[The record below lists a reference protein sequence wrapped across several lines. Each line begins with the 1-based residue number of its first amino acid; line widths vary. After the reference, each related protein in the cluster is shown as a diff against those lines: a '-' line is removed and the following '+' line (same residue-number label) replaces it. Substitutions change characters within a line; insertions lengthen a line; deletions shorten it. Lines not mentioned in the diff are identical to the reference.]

1 MRLDRHHLEVTKVTL
16 HEHMS
21 TPRISDTLIAMLRD
35 MDPRRS
41 LVARI
46 IWLMIALAASF
57 AIAASIWAGRVA
69 REIVLQ
75 QHVRRLALETDQL
88 ASDLG
93 QAVGARLDAL
103 RATGNP
109 ASAAGVFERLTETY
123 PDLGWVAVADAEGT
137 VLATD
142 ASLAVGGSVR
152 GEPWFSGGL
161 NGPWIGVIRGTPRA
175 GRTPL
180 LGDLSAPVMDG
191 SGRVVAV
198 IAAHLNWHWAPN
210 DVQRLNDTLNP
221 RGSAQTLVLDGTGKV
236 LVGPDALLGKRW
248 EGVALKE
255 PPPIE
260 PDSIE
265 PDSIAGP
272 AGPGPAE
279 SGPAAAARS
288 KSSATPLFE
297 RLPDGAMVVVAR
309 APMSVGARYPTLGW
323 QVQLSESREHVYQR
337 ANALAIRIL
346 WISVCLGTATALIGA
361 LGARRLTDRLRRL
374 TRSAAAVGRNEMARI
389 EVPKGRDEVA
399 QLAAAFAEILDA
411 LRQERTELLTLS
423 GELERRVAVRT
434 REVERLAEESRYAA
448 VVRERLKIARD
459 LHDTLAHS
467 MMAMLSEVRL
477 LRKLQVHD
485 PDSLRE
491 ELARAEEVAHEGLN
505 EARTAITQM
514 RVNAVRDTG
523 LGAALRTAFDRFID
537 RTALSG
543 EFTADPDA
551 AGFGDERAET
561 LFRMAEEAMRNIERH
576 AMASHASLALRTLDG
591 TQLQLRIEDDGIGFD
606 PAAPHQGHYG
616 IIGLHE
622 QAQLIGAHLLI
633 DSAPSRGTTLTV
645 TLRMTPEE
653 L

>member
-1 MRLDRHHLEVTKVTL
+1 MRLDRHHLEVTKVTVDEL
-16 HEHMS
+16 MS
-21 TPRISDTLIAMLRD
+21 TPRLTDALIALLPD

-93 QAVGARLDAL
+93 QAVSARLDAL
-103 RATGNP
+103 RAAGNP
-109 ASAAGVFERLTETY
+109 AGAAGVFERVAGAY
-123 PDLGWVAVADAEGT
+123 PDLGWVALADADGS
-137 VLATD
+137 VLASD
-142 ASLAVGGSVR
+142 ASLAVGSSVR

-161 NGPWIGVIRGTPRA
+161 NGPWIGVIRGTPRT

-180 LGDLSAPVMDG
+180 LGDLSAPVTDA

-221 RGSAQTLVLDGTGKV
+221 RGSAQTLVLDGSAKV

-248 EGVALKE
+248 EGAALEE

-265 PDSIAGP
+265 PDPIE
-272 AGPGPAE
+272 PGPAAE
-279 SGPAAAARS
+279 TPS
-288 KSSATPLFE
+288 KPSATPLFE

-309 APMSVGARYPTLGW
+309 APMNVGARHPALGW
-323 QVQLSESREHVYQR
+323 QVQLSETREHVYQR

-346 WISVCLGTATALIGA
+346 WISICLGTATALIGA
-361 LGARRLTDRLRRL
+361 LGARHLTDRLRRL
-374 TRSAAAVGRNEMARI
+374 TRSAAAVGRNELARI

-467 MMAMLSEVRL
+467 MMAMLSEVRV

-485 PDSLRE
+485 PDSLRA

-505 EARTAITQM
+505 EVRTAITQM

-543 EFTADPDA
+543 EFTTDPDA

-576 AMASHASLALRTLDG
+576 AMASQASLALKTVDG

-633 DSAPSRGTTLTV
+633 DSAPGRGTTLIV

>member
-1 MRLDRHHLEVTKVTL
+1 
-16 HEHMS
+16 MS
-21 TPRISDTLIAMLRD
+21 TLRLSNSLIAMLRD

-103 RATGNP
+103 RAAGNP
-109 ASAAGVFERLTETY
+109 ASAAGVFELLAGAY

-137 VLATD
+137 VLAAD
-142 ASLAVGGSVR
+142 ASLAAGSSVR

-180 LGDLSAPVMDG
+180 LGDLSAPVTDA

-248 EGVALKE
+248 EGVALEE

-265 PDSIAGP
+265 P
-272 AGPGPAE
+272 
-279 SGPAAAARS
+279 
-288 KSSATPLFE
+288 SATPLFE

-309 APMSVGARYPTLGW
+309 APMSVGARHPTLGW

-346 WISVCLGTATALIGA
+346 WISICLGTATALIGA
-361 LGARRLTDRLRRL
+361 LGARHLTNRLRRL

-523 LGAALRTAFDRFID
+523 LGAALRTTFDRFID

-551 AGFGDERAET
+551 AGFGDERAEI

-576 AMASHASLALRTLDG
+576 AMATHASLALKTVDE